1 MKSLKLSALL
11 LLLTTLQVYGSS
23 PKIILKLD
31 DYKVQNKSCKGLQTL
46 AFLKEMKV
54 KAGFGVIASGCDATS
69 RQVLAEYLNATNA
82 RGEKLFE
89 VWNHGYDHIKPEF
102 KETSFDYQR
111 KHFLMADSLIQA
123 NLGVEAHTFGA
134 PYNANDSN
142 TLKVIQSVPRYKTL
156 LFSQIKPSPSSGIR
170 NLSNRVNLEIA
181 TGVPDSAAF
190 VTSYL
195 TLKNKFTD
203 YVVLQAHPPHF
214 TPASFEQFK
223 KAINYLIN
231 EGCEFVL
238 PDEYFSETKIQNR
251 K

>member
-1 MKSLKLSALL
+1 MKLLKYLL
-11 LLLTTLQVYGSS
+11 LSLLLITFHSYGSS

-31 DYKVQNKSCKGLQTL
+31 DYKVQNNSCKGIQVL
-46 AFLKEMKV
+46 AFLKEKKV
-54 KAGFGVIASGCDATS
+54 KAGFGVIAAYCDPSS
-69 RQVLAEYLNATNA
+69 RKVLSEYLCATNDKA
-82 RGEKLFE
+82 EKLFE

-102 KETSFDYQR
+102 KETPFDYQK
-111 KHFLMADSLIQA
+111 KHFLMADSIIEA
-123 NLGVEAHTFGA
+123 NLGVQAHTFGA

-142 TLKVIQSVPRYKTL
+142 TLQVIQSVPRYKTVY
-156 LFSQIKPSPSSGIR
+156 FSQIKPTQTSGIL
-170 NLSNRVNLEIA
+170 NLSNRVNLEIS

-195 TLKNKFTD
+195 VLKDKFTD

-214 TPASFEQFK
+214 TAASFEQFK
-223 KAINYLIN
+223 KVINYLIK

-238 PDEYFSETKIQNR
+238 PYEYFSETKNSNR